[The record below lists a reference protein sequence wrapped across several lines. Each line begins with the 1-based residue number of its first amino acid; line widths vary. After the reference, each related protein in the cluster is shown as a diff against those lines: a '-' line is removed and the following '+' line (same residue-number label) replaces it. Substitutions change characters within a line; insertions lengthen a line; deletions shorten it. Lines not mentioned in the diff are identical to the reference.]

1 MQGIMHQISLLA
13 ANAAFDFSLR
23 LFGIHNHFHSH
34 VNDTWAIVFLENIS
48 IIKNGLYDALI
59 GFCDD
64 VGIVQCNYDIYL
76 SEHEGGAA
84 NLVMLKKSISGFYVS
99 LLRLEFI
106 IKLLA

>member
-1 MQGIMHQISLLA
+1 
-13 ANAAFDFSLR
+13 
-23 LFGIHNHFHSH
+23 
-34 VNDTWAIVFLENIS
+34 VNDTWAIVSLENIN

-59 GFCDD
+59 GFCDA

-84 NLVMLKKSISGFYVS
+84 RSIISGFFVS
-99 LLRLEFI
+99 LFRLEFI